1 MKILDQS
8 EDIRTKL
15 KSALESCG
23 FGVVFRN
30 EFRNF
35 WDEASNLLDSKCIS
49 ASHLTIDYFIEYE
62 QGNGR
67 RCEDYSLVIL
77 VNKKPVAIW
86 PLSINTLAESSFLA
100 SPGGLVSCPLY
111 LSSTS
116 AKLKEKV
123 AKSCYKICIDFA
135 KTIGQKDFLSVCFD
149 ADSSVVSPWQLY
161 AMQLGASCSIKHE
174 ALIDLCPPIEKIRST
189 FRRSYK
195 SLLNKSEK
203 IWNSCVVS
211 QEKLPSVWKEFKD
224 LHYSV
229 SQRRTRS
236 DLSWTLQ
243 QQAALSGEGFLVAV
257 YTQNETEQRLIGAG
271 FFLASQYEGGYAV
284 GAYDRSLFDQ
294 PVSHIVQLRAI
305 EELKRRGCRW
315 YHIGRCYFPGDIPT
329 PDKKALSISHFKSG
343 FANHFS
349 CSYVLTHQL
358 IKTAF

>member
-149 ADSSVVSPWQLY
+149 ADSSVVSPW
-161 AMQLGASCSIKHE
+161 
-174 ALIDLCPPIEKIRST
+174 
-189 FRRSYK
+189 
-195 SLLNKSEK
+195 
-203 IWNSCVVS
+203 
-211 QEKLPSVWKEFKD
+211 
-224 LHYSV
+224 
-229 SQRRTRS
+229 
-236 DLSWTLQ
+236 
-243 QQAALSGEGFLVAV
+243 
-257 YTQNETEQRLIGAG
+257 
-271 FFLASQYEGGYAV
+271 
-284 GAYDRSLFDQ
+284 
-294 PVSHIVQLRAI
+294 
-305 EELKRRGCRW
+305 
-315 YHIGRCYFPGDIPT
+315 
-329 PDKKALSISHFKSG
+329 
-343 FANHFS
+343 
-349 CSYVLTHQL
+349 
-358 IKTAF
+358 